1 MLKVE
6 IFDSETSVFK
16 YSASIPNKPFKI
28 ACIQVKFASQSFPGN
43 ERHLFRWTELSRAA
57 NSLQGGEAQLLRG
70 KEKVW
75 IASNVCHPIL
85 THSIPK
91 KKASCHSP
99 ILYPGAALDLKIR
112 LKVLF
117 PTFRCVKQKLC
128 WAYMISNPT
137 Q

>member
-1 MLKVE
+1 MN
-6 IFDSETSVFK
+6 DT
-16 YSASIPNKPFKI
+16 YSDWPSY
-28 ACIQVKFASQSFPGN
+28 Q
-43 ERHLFRWTELSRAA
+43 E
-57 NSLQGGEAQLLRG
+57 LQGGEAQLLRG

-117 PTFRCVKQKLC
+117 PTFRCAKQKFRLGLYDLQFHPIIMQSVTSQDL
-128 WAYMISNPT
+128 W
-137 Q
+137 